1 MKSRVKYFA
10 VVVSAVCGILT
21 HQAMAQSDNS
31 GNCTVDWNGV
41 FQRIDGFGASSA
53 FSGRTWTAAQADLF
67 FSTNTGIGLSLLRN
81 QIQPPA
87 TTNAV
92 AFASTSEIG
101 IMKLAQARGARIWSA
116 PWSPPIFCKNTNTL
130 NGGSYVG
137 TGDGY
142 TNLLYA
148 RELAGYVANMNKT
161 YGVSIFAISIQNE
174 PDFTAAY
181 PSCLWSALQYHDFV
195 TNLYN
200 ALVASNVAS
209 TKIMLPEES
218 IWQTT
223 YYTNALN
230 DPNVAADVGIIAD
243 HNYDGTNFV
252 TGSTTPPAALPN
264 YGKALWETEVSSFDT
279 FNGSITNAMYWA
291 TRIHLFLTVAQAN
304 AWHFWWLIS
313 ANPDNEGL
321 TDTSGNPAKR
331 MYVLGQFSRFV
342 RPGFY
347 RINANNA
354 TSALVSAYEETNSG
368 SFAIVAVNTNPA
380 AINQTF
386 TLTNFPA
393 VASVTPWITS
403 ANLSLASQTAIPV
416 ANAAF
421 SYTLP
426 ALSVVTFVGRAVWN
440 TPPVFVPVAG
450 RTINPGVTLVVT
462 NAAVDTDSPPPAL
475 TFSLLH
481 APTNATLATANS
493 TNGIF
498 TWRPLVSQANTT
510 NLVSVQVTEQGT
522 PSLSATNNFK
532 VTVNPLSRETLNSIR
547 ISNGITTLVAG
558 GTLGPDYTL
567 LTSTDLV
574 NWRVLFT
581 TNSPALP
588 VTLVVTNSVANAVGF
603 YRIKIGP

>member
-1 MKSRVKYFA
+1 
-10 VVVSAVCGILT
+10 
-21 HQAMAQSDNS
+21 
-31 GNCTVDWNGV
+31 
-41 FQRIDGFGASSA
+41 
-53 FSGRTWTAAQADLF
+53 
-67 FSTNTGIGLSLLRN
+67 
-81 QIQPPA
+81 
-87 TTNAV
+87 
-92 AFASTSEIG
+92 
-101 IMKLAQARGARIWSA
+101 
-116 PWSPPIFCKNTNTL
+116 
-130 NGGSYVG
+130 
-137 TGDGY
+137 
-142 TNLLYA
+142 
-148 RELAGYVANMNKT
+148 
-161 YGVSIFAISIQNE
+161 
-174 PDFTAAY
+174 
-181 PSCLWSALQYHDFV
+181 
-195 TNLYN
+195 
-200 ALVASNVAS
+200 
-209 TKIMLPEES
+209 
-218 IWQTT
+218 
-223 YYTNALN
+223 
-230 DPNVAADVGIIAD
+230 
-243 HNYDGTNFV
+243 
-252 TGSTTPPAALPN
+252 LPN

-426 ALSVVTFVGRAVWN
+426 ALSIVTFVGRAAWN

-588 VTLVVTNSVANAVGF
+588 VTLVVTNSVANAAAF